1 MQHQQRGNPNLHSAV
16 NRDSRS
22 GDRGYPKQTGAIIA
36 AVLLVLTTP
45 LLVWAAVPWTAAPPV
60 QRLDPDLGVP
70 IGEPL
75 RSVAV
80 DAPPTVDGVIDAAW
94 EQAPAL
100 TVPLHYGLHGVE
112 PAGEIELRSLYDET
126 TVYFLARWRA
136 ETPGGEP
143 DVWRNLATVHWRLV
157 DSGEVSGESTGSNG
171 LACTVGCHTAT
182 TDGQGGLVGIRAE
195 TIPPGL
201 NEDLPSGGGWSAGE
215 WLLEWSRLRASASPY
230 DQNLTDP
237 ARSYRFFIK
246 LFLGLDG
253 RADPTSDVHELRL
266 GR

>member
-1 MQHQQRGNPNLHSAV
+1 MQYQQRGDPNLHGAV
-16 NRDSRS
+16 NRESRS
-22 GDRGYPKQTGAIIA
+22 GDRAHHTRTGAVVA
-36 AVLLVLTTP
+36 AVLLVLTGP
-45 LLVWAAVPWTAAPPV
+45 LLMWAVLPWTASPPA

-70 IGEPL
+70 IGQPL
-75 RSVAV
+75 HSVAV
-80 DAPPTVDGVIDAAW
+80 DAPPIVDGVIDAVW
-94 EQAPAL
+94 ERAPVLIA
-100 TVPLHYGLHGVE
+100 PLHYGLHGAV

-136 ETPGGEP
+136 EAPGGEP
-143 DVWRNLATVHWRLV
+143 DVWRNLATIHWRLV
-157 DSGEVSGESTGSNG
+157 GSGEVSGTSTGSDG

-182 TDGQGGLVGIRAE
+182 ADGQGGLVGIRAE

-201 NEDLPSGGGWSAGE
+201 DEDLPSGGGWSAGE
-215 WLLEWSRLRASASPY
+215 WLLEWSRPRVSASPY

-237 ARSYRFFIK
+237 ARDYRFFVK

-253 RADPTSDVHELRL
+253 RADPMSDVHELRL